1 MMRTRAYARYKHW
14 PEINAEDGG
23 VLSIYWRG
31 GGRGTA
37 IEDQGKVVF
46 YYFNLLLIHCYQ
58 FSSTVYQGVTPSL
71 TFLFWLMHVLNP
83 FLLFF
88 ASLARFNSS
97 FALLFPGHLEVLSST
112 VCIFTSF
119 PLVSRATLPADV
131 RVVEAPRGTR
141 ACECNGSYSWSNKA
155 LSIGSPWSGNLQ

>member
-1 MMRTRAYARYKHW
+1 M
-14 PEINAEDGG
+14 NAEEDGG
-23 VLSIYWRG
+23 ELSIYSRG

-37 IEDQGKVVF
+37 IEDWGKVVF
-46 YYFNLLLIHCYQ
+46 DYLNLLLIHCYR

-71 TFLFWLMHVLNP
+71 TFLFWLMHVLKP

-97 FALLFPGHLEVLSST
+97 IALLFPGYLSVLSST

-119 PLVSRATLPADV
+119 PLVWPSGPFSARPLCYFSSRC
-131 RVVEAPRGTR
+131 RVAEAPKTR
-141 ACECNGSYSWSNKA
+141 VCECNGSHSWSNKA
-155 LSIGSPWSGNLQ
+155 LSIGSPWSGNL